1 MFVTKLATYNR
12 PRLSPKRFYGD
23 KNLNIRI
30 TLLSAGIRKMKM
42 KAKWLP
48 IAAAVTAALASQ
60 AAFAVDFH
68 GYMRSGVGTSDNGSL
83 QTYAKQKVGRL
94 GNEAETYGEVQ
105 LGHEAYNK
113 DGKSF
118 YVDSMFA
125 MVSGQQGRDWE
136 STGGDDADFAL
147 RQFNVQ
153 AKGVLGFAPESTLWA
168 GKRYYQRHDIHITD
182 FYYWDVSGAGAGV
195 ENIQAGPGKLS
206 FAWLRNDPW
215 EEYDEFVGV
224 VGVDERV
231 NTDVL
236 DLRYAGIPLWK
247 DGSLELGY
255 NYARGN
261 LTDEQKSV
269 LGDKEFERNGH
280 MVTAELTQSMLGGFN
295 KTVVQYFADG
305 YAAQAVE
312 YGSGSGSGLS
322 QAAAKGDGWR
332 FINWGVLPVG
342 DKVEVGHQLV
352 YGTASDIENNSAD
365 KETFS
370 VVVRPMYKWNDTMK
384 TIAELGYHHDSN
396 KPHNGTESSDIGK
409 KYTLAQAWSA
419 GSGFWARPE
428 IRVYASYLD
437 ADGQFRPD
445 SNGVKQDDV
454 WTFGVQAEAWW

>member
-1 MFVTKLATYNR
+1 
-12 PRLSPKRFYGD
+12 
-23 KNLNIRI
+23 
-30 TLLSAGIRKMKM
+30 M

-83 QTYAKQKVGRL
+83 QTYSKQKVGRL

-105 LGHEAYNK
+105 LGQEAYNK

-136 STGGDDADFAL
+136 STSGSDADFAL

-153 AKGVLGFAPESTLWA
+153 AKGVLGFAPEATLWA
-168 GKRYYQRHDIHITD
+168 GKRYYQRHDIHISD

-215 EEYDEFVGV
+215 EDYDKFVGG
-224 VGVDERV
+224 VGVDKRV
-231 NTDVL
+231 DTDVL
-236 DLRYAGIPLWK
+236 DLRYAGIPLWQ

-255 NYARGN
+255 DYARGN
-261 LTDEQKSV
+261 LTDEQKAA
-269 LGDKEFERNGH
+269 LGSKDYEKNGH
-280 MVTAELTQSMLGGFN
+280 MLTAELTQSMLGGFN

-305 YAAQAVE
+305 YASQAVD

-322 QAAAKGDGWR
+322 QSAAKGDGWR

-342 DKVEVGHQLV
+342 DKVEFGHQLV
-352 YGTASDIENNSAD
+352 YGTASDIDNDSAD
-365 KETFS
+365 KDTFS

-384 TIAELGYHHDSN
+384 TIAELGYHHDSY
-396 KPHNGTESSDIGK
+396 KPNNGTETSTIGK

-419 GSGFWARPE
+419 GSSFWARPE

-437 ADGQFRPD
+437 SDGQFRPD
-445 SNGVKQDDV
+445 ANGVKQDDS
-454 WTFGVQAEAWW
+454 WNFGVQAEAWW